1 MNFAETYLS
10 YPDGQQNVGSPPDSV
25 LATGFVPE
33 TAGSRGQ
40 PLPAQWLNW
49 LFKTIFRQ
57 LNQKADITA
66 PTEALKLP
74 IGTSAER
81 PFASVDGMIRMNTD
95 YKSPEYYDGSAS
107 VWIPMNIGEPNIGD
121 PFGGGFF
128 AGYISETADG
138 VATHMLIVSPKASG
152 ETTAAWDT
160 VGGATTGFTS
170 VIDGPTNSAGLAA
183 LGARYAAAT
192 FCEGLTIN
200 GYSDWYLPARNELE
214 VAYYNL
220 KNVTQAN
227 YIATG
232 NKGNNANAVPPWE
245 PVSTN
250 YTAARPAQTTVDAF
264 KVGGVEAFADYYFW
278 SSSEY
283 PSTGAWFQYFN
294 SSYPGY
300 QDGFTKTYVLYV
312 RAFRRLAI

>member
-170 VIDGPTNSAGLAA
+170 LIDGPTNSAGLAA

-200 GYSDWYLPARNELE
+200 GYSDWYLPAKNELE

-220 KNVTQAN
+220 KNVAQAN
-227 YIATG
+227 YDPGTYG
-232 NKGNNANAVPPWE
+232 SNANAVPPWE

-250 YTAARPAQTTVDAF
+250 YTADRPAQTTVDAF
-264 KVGGVEAFADYYFW
+264 KVNGVEAFANFGNFW
-278 SSSEY
+278 SSSEF
-283 PSTGAWFQYFN
+283 SSGNAWYQHFHPDV
-294 SSYPGY
+294 PGR
-300 QDGFTKTYVLYV
+300 QITTTKTIVRAI
-312 RAFRRLAI
+312 RAFRRIAL